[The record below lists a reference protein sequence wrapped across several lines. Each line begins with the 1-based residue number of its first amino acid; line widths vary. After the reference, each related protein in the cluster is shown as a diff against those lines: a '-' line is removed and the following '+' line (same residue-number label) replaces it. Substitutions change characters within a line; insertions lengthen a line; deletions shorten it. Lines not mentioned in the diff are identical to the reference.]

1 MILVIN
7 YYGNTIFLIKTRL
20 GPSLLLAGTAIGS
33 GMLSLPIVLA
43 KFGITYSIIF
53 VGLFAILT
61 YFSALVRS
69 DLNLNTDAAA
79 TLMEVGQ
86 AFHCPR
92 SGCFGD
98 FLLKILSFAL
108 MSAYLSGGASMLN
121 AFWGSVLSPTLAIGL
136 FSLLIFLCF
145 LCASKIIIRLNTL
158 LFVGM
163 FTLLILLILWLFIRT
178 PIHHFPWGS
187 KGVTSNDITLMVPII
202 FTSFGFQGSIHS
214 MTKLCQN
221 DRIMVRR
228 ACLWGSCIPALVYLV
243 WIISVLSIISNTH
256 PDFFRQMRAGLP
268 MDVGELMHVLSQ
280 AAASEHIILGMEIVS
295 VFAMLTSIFGV
306 GLAMID
312 LFQRALKIIHWKVL
326 LMTIFIPALVAVLV
340 PNAFIRILS
349 VSGSILAVI
358 ALIVPTFISFHMQK
372 QSPRYTPFVRSRWM
386 LLILFVSG
394 ISIAYLGILG

>member
-1 MILVIN
+1 ME
-7 YYGNTIFLIKTRL
+7 TPSFLLKTRL
-20 GPSLLLAGTAIGS
+20 GPTLLLAGTAIGS

-92 SGCFGD
+92 SGYLGD
-98 FLLKILSFAL
+98 FLLKLLSFAL

-121 AFWGSVLSPTLAIGL
+121 ASWGSILSPTAAIGV

-145 LCASKIIIRLNTL
+145 LCASKIIVRVNTL

-163 FTLLILLILWLFIRT
+163 FTLLILLILGLFIHT
-178 PIHHFPWGS
+178 PIGNFPWGS
-187 KGVTSNDITLMVPII
+187 NGITSTDITLMIPII

-214 MTKLCQN
+214 MTKLCQK
-221 DRIMVRR
+221 DRIMIHR

-243 WIISVLSIISNTH
+243 WIIGVLSIISNTH
-256 PDFFRQMRAGLP
+256 PDFFRQMQAGSP

-295 VFAMLTSIFGV
+295 IFAMLTSIFGV

-312 LFQRALKIIHWKVL
+312 LFQRELKIAHGQAL
-326 LMTIFIPALVAVLV
+326 LVTVFTPALVAVLV
-340 PNAFIRILS
+340 PNAFIKILGI
-349 VSGSILAVI
+349 SGSILAVI

-372 QSPRYTPFVRSRWM
+372 HPQRQAPFVRSRWL
-386 LLILFVSG
+386 LLILFMSG
-394 ISIAYLGILG
+394 IGIVYLGILG